1 MRADEPLASIMTE
14 TVVVVDVNQPVSIAV
29 DCFRQYRIHHLPVV
43 SEGRLAGM
51 LSTADLLK
59 LEHFAPKHLDDPAAW
74 LDQHVTL
81 ERLMRTPVTSLPPEA
96 GIAEAADRLAELGVH
111 AVPVVDEAGHVLGIV
126 TTSDIISALLRGP
139 PRRGGRTG
147 AGADPDPTDAAA
159 AAPMEYQARPGRD
172 EYGRALRSA
181 RALLDEDRDH
191 RCLGKTLLYLDQRCA
206 LLEKVAEA
214 AGRLLHAGQ
223 DEAAHAQ
230 LLKALHAARR
240 AEEHAGGAVC
250 ESLTTG

>member
-1 MRADEPLASIMTE
+1 
-14 TVVVVDVNQPVSIAV
+14 
-29 DCFRQYRIHHLPVV
+29 
-43 SEGRLAGM
+43 
-51 LSTADLLK
+51 
-59 LEHFAPKHLDDPAAW
+59 
-74 LDQHVTL
+74 
-81 ERLMRTPVTSLPPEA
+81 
-96 GIAEAADRLAELGVH
+96 
-111 AVPVVDEAGHVLGIV
+111 
-126 TTSDIISALLRGP
+126 
-139 PRRGGRTG
+139 
-147 AGADPDPTDAAA
+147 
-159 AAPMEYQARPGRD
+159 MEYQARPGRD

-240 AEEHAGGAVC
+240 AEEHAGGAVR